1 MLSEQVC
8 IAEIGRST
16 RVVSDRQTQ
25 PHHPSWQEY
34 VKIGVILFIITAVEV
49 GIVYIEALE
58 SVLLPILLTLGVAK
72 FILVVGYYM
81 HLKQDHKFFTLL
93 FVGGLLVAIGI
104 VLALM
109 AMFGE
114 LT

>member
-1 MLSEQVC
+1 M
-8 IAEIGRST
+8 A
-16 RVVSDRQTQ
+16 SDHQTQ
-25 PHHPSWQEY
+25 QHHPSWQEY

-49 GIVYIEALE
+49 GIVYVEALE
-58 SVLLPILLTLGVAK
+58 SVLLPILLALGVAK

-93 FVGGLLVAIGI
+93 FVAGLLTAIAVI
-104 VLALM
+104 VALM